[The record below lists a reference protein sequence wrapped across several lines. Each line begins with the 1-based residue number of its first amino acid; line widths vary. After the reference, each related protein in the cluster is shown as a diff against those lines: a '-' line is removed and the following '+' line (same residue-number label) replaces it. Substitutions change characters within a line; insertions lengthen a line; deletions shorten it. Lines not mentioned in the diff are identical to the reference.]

1 MALINCPECSKSIS
15 DQSNFCPNCGFV
27 TNRIH
32 TPVISAPIRNSQ
44 AHNPQKKGG
53 CSGPMII
60 FIIIIMAIGY
70 WVKIN
75 YDSYIERTERYRK
88 EQSQENI
95 EPNTNLTSIPMSD
108 SFENG
113 RYFLTSQ
120 TTENGIENIE
130 YIRKGDNNT
139 SYGKMQI
146 KCSNNEIKK
155 YSADNSDAL
164 QSADMGNWITPAPD
178 WTDQDIVNFICK

>member
-1 MALINCPECSKSIS
+1 MPLHNSNLGYDAVKIKLLILLVSIS
-15 DQSNFCPNCGFV
+15 SLLACSPSNDTTDVESIQEPLV
-27 TNRIH
+27 TSDIDLEAEM
-32 TPVISAPIRNSQ
+32 PKSNSQ
-44 AHNPQKKGG
+44 A
-53 CSGPMII
+53 
-60 FIIIIMAIGY
+60 
-70 WVKIN
+70 
-75 YDSYIERTERYRK
+75 E
-88 EQSQENI
+88 
-95 EPNTNLTSIPMSD
+95 LTSIPMSD

>member
-1 MALINCPECSKSIS
+1 MHSTNLGYDPVKIKLSILLVSVSSLLACSPSNDTTAVESIQEPLVTSDTASEAEMPKS
-15 DQSNFCPNCGFV
+15 D
-27 TNRIH
+27 
-32 TPVISAPIRNSQ
+32 SQ
-44 AHNPQKKGG
+44 A
-53 CSGPMII
+53 
-60 FIIIIMAIGY
+60 
-70 WVKIN
+70 
-75 YDSYIERTERYRK
+75 E
-88 EQSQENI
+88 
-95 EPNTNLTSIPMSD
+95 LTSIPMSD

-113 RYFLTSQ
+113 RYFLTSR